1 MDAMQKINAMRQKA
15 AVEYNQLMNQD
26 CSAEIA
32 DKVAS
37 YESELKAAFEA
48 EKRNQIGIKEV
59 ELKTLDKV
67 IVELQEC
74 LNSEQSE
81 ELAEENADND
91 ADENA
96 EAEGE

>member
-1 MDAMQKINAMRQKA
+1 MDAIQKINAMRQKA
-15 AVEYNQLMNQD
+15 AEEYNQLVKQD
-26 CSAEIA
+26 FSAEIA
-32 DKVAS
+32 EKVEK
-37 YESELKAAFEA
+37 YQSELKAAFEA
-48 EKRNQIGIKEV
+48 EKRTQIGIKEV